1 MFNGSREG
9 SVEEADC
16 AASVGHAVKWD
27 RGGSQ
32 DGGGG
37 QMWYGVQD
45 SEKVYEL
52 TKMYV
57 SRKPLPKTTLLQ

>member
-1 MFNGSREG
+1 MFNGSREV

-45 SEKVYEL
+45 SEKVYGL
-52 TKMYV
+52 TK
-57 SRKPLPKTTLLQ
+57 L